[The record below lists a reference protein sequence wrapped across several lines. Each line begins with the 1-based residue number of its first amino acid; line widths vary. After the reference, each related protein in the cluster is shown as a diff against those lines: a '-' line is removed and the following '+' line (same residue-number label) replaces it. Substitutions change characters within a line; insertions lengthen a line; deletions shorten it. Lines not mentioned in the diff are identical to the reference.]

1 MKKQTSVV
9 EKQYQKFESNSKQ
22 ENIRRSRAKSNLYHS
37 KNFTFY
43 KYYDIYEFVK
53 PSPESNGNALKE
65 YEDKLEVFYHDTIDI
80 KSNNKD

>member
-1 MKKQTSVV
+1 MKKQISVV
-9 EKQYQKFESNSKQ
+9 EKQYEKFESNSKQ

-37 KNFTFY
+37 KDFTFY